1 MFKLSATAPGRR
13 TERRWIAMTVPR
25 APRGYARRSTLSL
38 LLGLTALSGASV
50 WAWTANAEAD
60 AVDVAAAET
69 TTTAEATDTS
79 VGTVGEVVV
88 TARHRSENLQSVP
101 VSVSALSADFI
112 KKTNTSNIAQ
122 ISQLVPSLSFT
133 FFNARNA
140 NLNIRGLG
148 NNVGLANDGIEPGVG
163 FYVDGVYYQRPATAT
178 FDLIDVAQVE
188 VLNGPQGTLF
198 GKNSTAGAITIVTEA
213 PKFTP
218 EFTGEL
224 SGGNYG
230 YFQQWYALSGP
241 LVQDKLA
248 GRITFSTTTHNGYLY
263 NTTKDGDVNNYRD
276 LNVRAQLLW
285 TPTSNFKMRL
295 IGDYSNQ
302 KTNCCDEV
310 LDGIVSPPNGK
321 NFSALAESFGYTPVV
336 NPYDRVAV
344 SNAPIHANQE
354 SGGVSAQE
362 DWSLPS
368 FTLTSISSWR
378 FWNWWPAN
386 DSDYSPIPVIN
397 AAQNGDYQDQYSQ
410 ELRIAS
416 SGTNRID
423 YVGGV
428 FAFYEH
434 LKARGLT
441 QYGDA
446 ATAFL
451 LSPKLPGLVLNGYTL
466 NTYPVYKTTSLAAF
480 GQATWHITSKFN
492 LTGGLRYTYDKKDG
506 TYQQVA
512 SGGVP
517 LTGPL
522 AALLPFRNALGT
534 DDSFAVSTD
543 KGDLSGMVDF
553 SYQATHNLLAYVTY
567 SKGFKSGGLN
577 LTQLPANVPVV
588 IAPESIDM
596 VEGGVKSTLFNHRL
610 TLNGDVFFEND
621 TNYQANLVDTE
632 LLKLYLSNIPK
643 VQSQGAEVNLNAQPF
658 DGLSIYGSAIYDK
671 AIYAEYPNAPCGL
684 EHITQPFCNLN
695 GAPLAGVPKWTISAG
710 GEYDHPFNFGARE
723 LTGYLGL
730 DYTYRSSLFSAAT
743 DSIYSRL
750 PDLSLLNMRLGVRE
764 GSGKW
769 DLYVWAKNI
778 SNVNYESFVATAPG
792 NTGALYAQ
800 LGDPRTYGVT
810 LRFHY

>member
-1 MFKLSATAPGRR
+1 
-13 TERRWIAMTVPR
+13 
-25 APRGYARRSTLSL
+25 
-38 LLGLTALSGASV
+38 
-50 WAWTANAEAD
+50 
-60 AVDVAAAET
+60 
-69 TTTAEATDTS
+69 
-79 VGTVGEVVV
+79 
-88 TARHRSENLQSVP
+88 
-101 VSVSALSADFI
+101 
-112 KKTNTSNIAQ
+112 
-122 ISQLVPSLSFT
+122 
-133 FFNARNA
+133 
-140 NLNIRGLG
+140 
-148 NNVGLANDGIEPGVG
+148 
-163 FYVDGVYYQRPATAT
+163 
-178 FDLIDVAQVE
+178 
-188 VLNGPQGTLF
+188 
-198 GKNSTAGAITIVTEA
+198 
-213 PKFTP
+213 
-218 EFTGEL
+218 
-224 SGGNYG
+224 
-230 YFQQWYALSGP
+230 
-241 LVQDKLA
+241 
-248 GRITFSTTTHNGYLY
+248 
-263 NTTKDGDVNNYRD
+263 
-276 LNVRAQLLW
+276 VRAQLLW

-321 NFSALAESFGYTPVV
+321 SFVGLSALFGYTPVV
-336 NPYDRVAV
+336 NPYNRIAV

-410 ELRIAS
+410 ELRISS
-416 SGTNRID
+416 SGANRID

-434 LKARGLT
+434 LKALGET
-441 QYGDA
+441 QYGQA

-451 LSPKLPGLVLNGYTL
+451 LSPKLPSLVANGYTL

-492 LTGGLRYTYDKKDG
+492 LTGGMRYTYDKKDG
-506 TYQQVA
+506 TYLQVA

-522 AALLPFRNALGT
+522 AALLPFRDALGT
-534 DDSFAVSTD
+534 NDAFAASTD
-543 KGDLSGMVDF
+543 KGDLSGMVDL
-553 SYQATHNLLAYVTY
+553 SYQATHNLMAYVTY

-596 VEGGVKSTLFNHRL
+596 VEGGVKSTLFDHRL
-610 TLNGDVFFEND
+610 TLNGDIFFEND
-621 TNYQANLVDTE
+621 TNYQANLVNTE

-643 VQSQGAEVNLNAQPF
+643 VQSQGVEVNLNAQPF

-695 GAPLAGVPKWTISAG
+695 GAPLAGVPKWTLSAG
-710 GEYDHPFNFGARE
+710 GEYGHPFNFGARE

-730 DYTYRSSLFSAAT
+730 DYTYRSTLYSAAT

-764 GSGKW
+764 GTGKW

-778 SNVNYESFVATAPG
+778 ANVNYLSFVGTGPG
-792 NTGALYAQ
+792 NTGALYSQ

>member
-1 MFKLSATAPGRR
+1 M
-13 TERRWIAMTVPR
+13 
-25 APRGYARRSTLSL
+25 
-38 LLGLTALSGASV
+38 
-50 WAWTANAEAD
+50 
-60 AVDVAAAET
+60 
-69 TTTAEATDTS
+69 
-79 VGTVGEVVV
+79 
-88 TARHRSENLQSVP
+88 P

-241 LVQDKLA
+241 LIDDKLA

-263 NTTKDGDVNNYRD
+263 NTTKGGDVNDYRD
-276 LNVRAQLLW
+276 INVRAQLLW

-310 LDGIVSPPNGK
+310 LDRIVSPPNGK
-321 NFSALAESFGYTPVV
+321 NFVGLAESFGYTPVV
-336 NPYDRVAV
+336 NPYNRIAV

-362 DWSLPS
+362 DWSLPA

-410 ELRIAS
+410 ELRISS
-416 SGTNRID
+416 SGNNRID

-434 LKARGLT
+434 LKALGET
-441 QYGDA
+441 QYGQA

-451 LSPKLPGLVLNGYTL
+451 LSPKLPSLVANGYTL

-492 LTGGLRYTYDKKDG
+492 LTGGMRYTYDKKDG

-517 LTGPL
+517 LTGAL
-522 AALLPFRNALGT
+522 GVLLPYRNALGT
-534 DDSFAVSTD
+534 DDAFAASTD
-543 KGDLSGMVDF
+543 KGDLSGMVDL
-553 SYQATHNLLAYVTY
+553 SYQATRNVMAYVTY

-610 TLNGDVFFEND
+610 TLNGDIFFEND

-695 GAPLAGVPKWTISAG
+695 GAPLAGVPKWTVSAG
-710 GEYDHPFNFGARE
+710 GEYDHGFNFGSRE

-730 DYTYRSSLFSAAT
+730 DYTYRSSLYSAAT

-750 PDLSLLNMRLGVRE
+750 PGLSLLNMRLGVRE
-764 GSGKW
+764 GTGKW
-769 DLYVWAKNI
+769 DLYLWAKNI
-778 SNVNYESFVATAPG
+778 SNVNYLSFVGTGPG
-792 NTGALYAQ
+792 NTGALYSQ